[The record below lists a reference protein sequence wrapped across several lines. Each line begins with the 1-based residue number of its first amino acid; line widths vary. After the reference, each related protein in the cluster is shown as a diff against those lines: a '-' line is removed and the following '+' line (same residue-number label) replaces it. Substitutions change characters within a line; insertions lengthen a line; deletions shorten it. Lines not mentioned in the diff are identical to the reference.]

1 MPSLLKTYT
10 FQLKLTEFNFSGKH
24 QARAGHGSDIRVFGG
39 HNNLG
44 GDMCKCSDGEEA
56 TTDQITGS
64 DDNVSNKPGQSSS
77 TVVLSSPLVT
87 EAMYMNIWFQLQET
101 HP

>member
-1 MPSLLKTYT
+1 MYL
-10 FQLKLTEFNFSGKH
+10 FKH
-24 QARAGHGSDIRVFGG
+24 GHEG

-64 DDNVSNKPGQSSS
+64 DDNLSNKPGQSSS

-101 HP
+101 CNGPVPGP